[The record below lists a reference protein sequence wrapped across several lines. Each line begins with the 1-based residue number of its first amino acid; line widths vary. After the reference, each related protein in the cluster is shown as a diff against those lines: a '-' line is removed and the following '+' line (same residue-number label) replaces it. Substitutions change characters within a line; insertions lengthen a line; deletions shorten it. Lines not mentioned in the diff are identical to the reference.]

1 VIELKETYT
10 KGRKFGRMSR
20 REHDALRTILPMV
33 KLGTES
39 VLDKKA
45 TFGREAPLY
54 LEIGFGNGGFLLEKA
69 ATTPQHDFIGIEI
82 YVTGIS
88 KLLVN
93 LVSRDNPDALA
104 VTNVRV
110 FNKDARSILLH
121 NIPPDFLDGA
131 YVLFPDPWPKKRHK
145 DRRLIN
151 PEFAG
156 ILFSRLKSGG
166 AVVAATDS
174 QDYAVEIESSF
185 ISAGFVSDRQD
196 LSDIYKTTYALKAAK
211 ENKQLSVYRFI
222 RADVHLPEQACVPA
236 QCF

>member
-1 VIELKETYT
+1 MDNLIDIKKTYT

-20 REHDALRTILPMV
+20 REHNALIAILPMV
-33 KLGTES
+33 KLCTES
-39 VLDKKA
+39 VLDKKDI
-45 TFGREAPLY
+45 FGREAPLY

-69 ATTPQHDFIGIEI
+69 VSAPQHDFIGIEI

-93 LVSRDNPDALA
+93 LVSTDNPDALA

-110 FNKDARSILLH
+110 FNKDARSILLN
-121 NIPPDFLDGA
+121 NIPPDILDGA

-156 ILFSRLKSGG
+156 ILFSRLRAGG
-166 AVVAATDS
+166 AVIAATDS
-174 QDYAVEIESSF
+174 KDYAKEIESSF
-185 ISAGFVSDRQD
+185 LSAGFVAGSED
-196 LSDIYKTTYALKAAK
+196 LSDIDKTTYALKAVK
-211 ENKQLSVYRFI
+211 ENRQLMIYRFVKG
-222 RADVHLPEQACVPA
+222 DVRLSE
-236 QCF
+236 